1 MAHGHSQQYNLLK
14 EKAMLNAN
22 YAKLVGG
29 YPEYLRLPVEL
40 QSPLIINGVT
50 HPAGA
55 HLSTNDDAA
64 IKELGYKP
72 VTRSPMPSKEG
83 FYYTESWTETDTAIV
98 QEWEEHEQ
106 PPATDYTEVLDI
118 MTGEKE

>member
-1 MAHGHSQQYNLLK
+1 
-14 EKAMLNAN
+14 MLNTN
-22 YAKLVGG
+22 YAKLVGE

-40 QSPLIINGVT
+40 KSPLIINGVT

-72 VTRSPMPSKEG
+72 VTRTVMPTREG
-83 FYYTESWTETDTAIV
+83 YYYTETWAETETEIV
-98 QEWEEHEQ
+98 QGWEEHER
-106 PPATDYTEVLDI
+106 PPITDYTEVLDI
-118 MTGEKE
+118 MTGEKA